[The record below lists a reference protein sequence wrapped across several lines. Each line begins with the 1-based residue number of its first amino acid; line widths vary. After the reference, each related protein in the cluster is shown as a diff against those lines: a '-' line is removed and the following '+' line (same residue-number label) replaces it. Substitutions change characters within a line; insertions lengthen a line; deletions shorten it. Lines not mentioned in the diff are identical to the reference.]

1 MIKTG
6 IDIVKVSRIA
16 KLIED
21 PDFIGRVFNE
31 NELKKNKPKNLAGV
45 FALKESFFK
54 ATQIKIKKWNEVI
67 VLYQDNGKPYLKFD
81 ENLVDFKIKSIDCSI
96 SHDDEY
102 AVANVVL
109 EY

>member
-31 NELKKNKPKNLAGV
+31 NELKKINLR
-45 FALKESFFK
+45 
-54 ATQIKIKKWNEVI
+54 I
-67 VLYQDNGKPYLKFD
+67 
-81 ENLVDFKIKSIDCSI
+81 
-96 SHDDEY
+96 
-102 AVANVVL
+102 
-109 EY
+109 